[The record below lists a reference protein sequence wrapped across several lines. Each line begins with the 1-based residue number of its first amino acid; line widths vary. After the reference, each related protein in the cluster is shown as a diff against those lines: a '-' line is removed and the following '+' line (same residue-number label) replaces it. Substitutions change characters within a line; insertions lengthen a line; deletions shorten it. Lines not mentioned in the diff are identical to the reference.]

1 MTKDDFQIG
10 VEFYTG
16 AGKWRCTDVGSRVVV
31 AIKLDQEDASWYGGP
46 PYAVVEWVFDEYDFG
61 GCSLDPIDVLAS
73 ELDVEAFNDRIAQA
87 H

>member
-10 VEFYTG
+10 VEFHTG

-31 AIKLDQEDASWYGGP
+31 AIKLNQEDPSWYSGP
-46 PYAVVEWVFDEYDFG
+46 PYAVVEWVFDEHDFG
-61 GCSLDPIDVLAS
+61 GCSLDPIDALVS
-73 ELDVEAFNDRIAQA
+73 EFAVEAFKERVAQA